1 MALADDLKED
11 IAAVL
16 DDPDFGRDVTL
27 TQVSPGI
34 YSATTGGA
42 TTPTS
47 LAYVTRG
54 LILGYRDHLV
64 DGTLIK
70 QGDRKGILKAK
81 NLDVTPG
88 VGDKLTVGAVTYTVM
103 HVKPNELG
111 GTEFVYILQLRK

>member
-27 TQVSPGI
+27 TQLTPGA
-34 YSATTGGA
+34 YTSSSGASAAATT
-42 TTPTS
+42 TNYS
-47 LAYVTRG
+47 TRG

-81 NLDVTPG
+81 DLTTVPA
-88 VGDKLTVGAVTYTVM
+88 VGDKLTVGSVIYTIE

-111 GTEFVYILQLRK
+111 GTDFVYIVQLRK